1 MDMTWITVAI
11 TLMIAA
17 GALYYVVAPLLKP
30 GPARPLVDDD
40 RLTELVARKDATL
53 VAIKDLEFD
62 YRVGKLDQADY
73 ERFDRQL
80 RHQAIVLMQQIEQLA
95 PASTALDVTLEE
107 EIARR
112 RKVTKLVPVAATAAP
127 ASSTAQLEASLEA
140 EIAAKRK
147 TAPAGVEVGAATSA
161 GGTPTPANGGAVR
174 FCTNC
179 GATLAPNH
187 KFCAQCGTPVAAVE
201 PAAAPQPAG

>member
-11 TLMIAA
+11 TLVIAA

-62 YRVGKLDQADY
+62 YKVGKLDQTDY
-73 ERFDRQL
+73 ERFDKQL

-112 RKVTKLVPVAATAAP
+112 RRVAKPVPVAAAAAP
-127 ASSTAQLEASLEA
+127 ASSTAQLEVSLEA

-147 TAPAGVEVGAATSA
+147 TTPAVVTAGVAASA
-161 GGTPTPANGGAVR
+161 SGTPTSANGGAPR

-201 PAAAPQPAG
+201 PAAAPQTAG